1 MMDVLLEPLAYQ
13 YMSRAIWVSALVGGA
28 CAFLSCYLI
37 LKGWSLMGDA
47 LAHAVVPGVALAYW
61 LKLPYAAGAFLS
73 GIIATLGMAMLR
85 QQTALREDVV
95 IGVVFTSF
103 FALGLV
109 IISINPVAVDIQSI
123 VFGNILAITDEDLL
137 QVVIIGVVALCILG
151 CKWKDLMLVFFDEA
165 YARSIGLHPLRLK
178 ILFFALLS
186 ACTVAALQT
195 VGAVLVIA
203 MLITPGAT
211 AYLLTDRFGRMIII
225 ATTLGA
231 LSCAAGAYLSYFVDG
246 STGGLIVMLQT
257 GLFLLAFVFAPR
269 HGLLAQRRAGRAAA
283 MDAIRG

>member
-1 MMDVLLEPLAYQ
+1 MIDVLLEPFTYQ

-61 LKLPYAAGAFLS
+61 LKLPYAAGALLS
-73 GIIATLGMAMLR
+73 GIIATMGMAAIR
-85 QQTALREDVV
+85 QQTLLREDVV

-103 FALGLV
+103 FAAGLV
-109 IISINPVAVDIQSI
+109 IVSINPASVDIQTI
-123 VFGNILAITDEDLL
+123 VFGNILAISDEDLW
-137 QVVIIGVVALCILG
+137 QVVIIGAVSLVILG
-151 CKWKDLMLVFFDEA
+151 LKWRDLMLVFFDEA
-165 YARSIGLHPLRLK
+165 YARSIGLQPLRLTM
-178 ILFFALLS
+178 LFFALLS
-186 ACTVAALQT
+186 ACAVAALQT

-231 LSCAAGAYLSYFVDG
+231 ASCAIGAYLSYFADG

-257 GLFLLAFVFAPR
+257 ALFLTAFVFAPR
-269 HGLLAQRRAGRAAA
+269 HGLLARRRAGRLGATATA
-283 MDAIRG
+283 

>member
-1 MMDVLLEPLAYQ
+1 MIDGLLEPFTYQ
-13 YMSRAIWVSALVGGA
+13 YMSRAIWVSALVGAA

-61 LKLPYAAGAFLS
+61 LKLPYATGAFLS
-73 GIIATLGMAMLR
+73 GIIATLGMAAIR
-85 QQTALREDVV
+85 QQTLLREDVV

-103 FALGLV
+103 FALGLCIV
-109 IISINPVAVDIQSI
+109 SINPAAVDIQTI
-123 VFGNILAITDEDLL
+123 VFGNILAISDEDLV
-137 QVVIIGVVALCILG
+137 QVVIIGAVSLIVLG
-151 CKWKDLMLVFFDEA
+151 LKWKDLMLVFFDEA
-165 YARSIGLHPLRLK
+165 YARSIGLGPLRLK
-178 ILFFALLS
+178 ALFFALLS

-231 LSCAAGAYLSYFVDG
+231 IGSAGGAYLSYFVDG

-257 GLFLLAFVFAPR
+257 ALFLIAFVYAPH
-269 HGLLAQRRAGRAAA
+269 HGLLARRRAGRANALA
-283 MDAIRG
+283 VT

>member
-1 MMDVLLEPLAYQ
+1 MIDGLLEPFAYQ
-13 YMSRAIWVSALVGGA
+13 YMSRAIWVSALVGAA

-73 GIIATLGMAMLR
+73 GIVATLGMAAIR
-85 QQTALREDVV
+85 QQTVLREDVV

-103 FALGLV
+103 FAVGLC
-109 IISINPVAVDIQSI
+109 IISINPAAVDIQTI
-123 VFGNILAITDEDLL
+123 VFGNILAITDEDVT
-137 QVVIIGVVALCILG
+137 QVVIMAAVTLGILG
-151 CKWKDLMLVFFDEA
+151 LTWKGLMLAFFDEA
-165 YARSIGLHPLRLK
+165 YARSIGLEPVRYK
-178 ILFFALLS
+178 ILFFSLLS
-186 ACTVAALQT
+186 ISTVAALQT

-211 AYLLTDRFGRMIII
+211 AYLLTDRFGRMIVI
-225 ATTLGA
+225 ATVIGA
-231 LSCAAGAYLSYFVDG
+231 LSCAAGAYLSFFADG

-257 GLFLLAFVFAPR
+257 GLFLIAFVFAPR
-269 HGLLAQRRAGRAAA
+269 HGLLARRRAGRSAA
-283 MDAIRG
+283 MAKA